1 MPSTD
6 NNRVKFSME
15 DFEKGLMLLGL
26 VSPRTSQE
34 ADEKEEVEEYEKTLN
49 KDKGKIYF
57 KRTVLAA
64 EIVTQLRE
72 ERTFGRVKFQKLV
85 YLCEHVAEMKLA
97 DRYKKLAAGPF
108 DNKFMHSID
117 KEFKKQKWF
126 NVVKVQ
132 DGNYNVSRYLP
143 LENCD
148 GYKQYYSNYFSE
160 YNEHIQFI
168 IELFRRKKT
177 EETELAAT
185 VFACVLELV
194 NEESTIKREALFDV
208 FYNWHD
214 KKKRF
219 TQNQIIGSF
228 NWLKEQSVLP
238 STIAMI

>member
-1 MPSTD
+1 
-6 NNRVKFSME
+6 ME

-26 VSPRTSQE
+26 VSPRTPQE
-34 ADEKEEVEEYEKTLN
+34 AEEKEEVDEYEKTLN

-117 KEFKKQKWF
+117 SEFKKQKWF

-132 DGNYNVSRYLP
+132 DGNYNVSKYLP
-143 LENCD
+143 LENCE
-148 GYKQYYSNYFSE
+148 GYKQYYSSYFSE
-160 YNEHIQFI
+160 YDEHIQFV

-185 VFACVLELV
+185 VFACILELY
-194 NEESTIKREALFDV
+194 NDENTIKWEALFNV
-208 FYNWHD
+208 FYSWHD

-219 TQNQIIGSF
+219 TQNQVTWSF
-228 NWLKEQSVLP
+228 NWLKEQSLIPTAIV
-238 STIAMI
+238 MI